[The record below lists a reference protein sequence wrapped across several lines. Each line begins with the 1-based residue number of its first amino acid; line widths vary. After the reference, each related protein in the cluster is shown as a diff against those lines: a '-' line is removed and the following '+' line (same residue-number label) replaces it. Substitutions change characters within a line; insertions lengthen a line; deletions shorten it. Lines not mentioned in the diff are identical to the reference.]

1 MGKAKPEGWTESL
14 KDMIA
19 TGKNWK
25 TCDKELRELYGDE
38 EGKLGSST
46 FQKHKTKLTGGTEVD
61 NNLKELGDIKREGKP
76 EKKKTQRPPW
86 NKGKQNAA
94 DTSKLAILINKGMY
108 SGLYPF
114 CLNKKLTEADVQ
126 DINLGGAVVGTVQYM
141 LPDVNLEHPI
151 ILLATRG
158 IMLYLTFKR
167 ICGKIG
173 EIKQKLAHVGGDE
186 SGIAGGWKGEAK
198 PNE

>member
-1 MGKAKPEGWTESL
+1 MGSKKPDGWEQGL
-14 KDMIA
+14 KDKIA
-19 TGKNWK
+19 EGKNWK
-25 TCDKELRELYGDE
+25 TCDSELRELYGE
-38 EGKLGSST
+38 EGKVASPT
-46 FQKHKTKLTGGTEVD
+46 FQRHKKALTGGKEVD
-61 NNLKELGDIKREGKP
+61 NDLKALGDIKRGEKP
-76 EKKKTQRPPW
+76 EKKKAQRPPW

-114 CLNKKLTEADVQ
+114 CANKQLNEGDVQ
-126 DINLGGAVVGTVQYM
+126 EINLGGAVVATVQYM

-173 EIKQKLAHVGGDE
+173 QIKEKLAHVGGDE
-186 SGIAGGWKGEAK
+186 SGIADGWNKGEAK

>member
-1 MGKAKPEGWTESL
+1 MGSKKPDGWEQGL
-14 KDMIA
+14 KDKIA
-19 TGKNWK
+19 EGKNWK
-25 TCDKELRELYGDE
+25 LCDKELRELYGE
-38 EGKLGSST
+38 EGKVASPT
-46 FQKHKTKLTGGTEVD
+46 FQRHKKALTGGKEVD
-61 NNLKELGDIKREGKP
+61 NDLKALGDIKRGEKP
-76 EKKKTQRPPW
+76 EKKKAQRPPW

-94 DTSKLAILINKGMY
+94 DSSKLAILINKGMY

-114 CLNKKLTEADVQ
+114 CPNKKLTEADVQ

-173 EIKQKLAHVGGDE
+173 QIKEKLAHVGGDE
-186 SGIAGGWKGEAK
+186 SGIAGAWKGEAK